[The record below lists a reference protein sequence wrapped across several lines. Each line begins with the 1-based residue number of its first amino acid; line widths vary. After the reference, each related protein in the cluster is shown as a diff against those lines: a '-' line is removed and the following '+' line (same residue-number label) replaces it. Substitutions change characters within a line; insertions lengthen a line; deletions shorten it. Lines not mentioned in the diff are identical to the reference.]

1 MCNAIGILRCAC
13 PLCAYGTLRG
23 IASGALWP
31 LGREHASDL
40 ALVRTLERELDYIT
54 THGTEEVDECA

>member
-1 MCNAIGILRCAC
+1 MTHHAVKDCRCRYC
-13 PLCAYGTLRG
+13 RPRLRG

-31 LGREHASDL
+31 LGREHACDL

-54 THGTEEVDECA
+54 THGTEEMEECA

>member
-13 PLCAYGTLRG
+13 PLCAYGALRAL
-23 IASGALWP
+23 ASGCIWP
-31 LGREHASDL
+31 LGREHACDL

-54 THGTEEVDECA
+54 THGTEESAA